1 MLEYIQRYDNGN
13 ETIDDSWNYLQTTL
27 KCCGVDNYTNWENN
41 QKFTN
46 GTLLPESCCDKSSS
60 CTTEATY
67 NKYNTKGCLEEI
79 LKQYDYRGMAIGIGV
94 AIISIVILWKIFN
107 PWAKARDIGYPND
120 FFLIMLSVVVI
131 LILLIFLL
139 LTAPI
144 LICVFWYQIYK
155 NGKRSDVLQPKHRP
169 WLHHLPLVHL
179 SQQTFMNSN
188 ADNQVCIYL
197 ISYLYFGFHISDR
210 VFFLQFFK
218 GSNKFYNHSR
228 RI

>member
-41 QKFTN
+41 QKFTD

-60 CTTEATY
+60 CTIEATY

-79 LKQYDYRGMAIGIGV
+79 LRQYDYRGMAIGIGV
-94 AIISIVILWKIFN
+94 TIISIVILWKIFN

-179 SQQTFMNSN
+179 SQQTFMTSN
-188 ADNQVCIYL
+188 ADNQVCIYI
-197 ISYLYFGFHISDR
+197 ISYLYFGNHISDK

-218 GSNKFYNHSR
+218 GSTKFYNHY
-228 RI
+228 